1 MDGRQ
6 ETDQDG
12 HNAGS
17 APQAV
22 PREPADVLLQDLPP
36 VGRAEEALAEAGAHP
51 RLVNSP
57 DPAEPPRS
65 LRRVKFDGIVAKAAM
80 QGKIVQEFPAKLR
93 STLRS
98 RAAAVHELGR
108 CSWNVPREL
117 HAVMKHP
124 HHLQRRCVPQ
134 AKHEKVSRCCDSGG
148 CRVAAPS

>member
-1 MDGRQ
+1 MISRMKSGPPSGSKGQSDPN
-6 ETDQDG
+6 TTC
-12 HNAGS
+12 S
-17 APQAV
+17 APKKSRPQAIH
-22 PREPADVLLQDLPP
+22 
-36 VGRAEEALAEAGAHP
+36 GAEEALAEAGAHP

-80 QGKIVQEFPAKLR
+80 QGKIVQEFPATLR

-98 RAAAVHELGR
+98 RAAAVHQLGR

-117 HAVMKHP
+117 HAVMKYP
-124 HHLQRRCVPQ
+124 HHLQRRFVPQ